1 MVIDRSHPCAHIFE
15 GFLIGDIEGD
25 DNPVCLFVESVRK
38 SSKSLLSC
46 CVPDLYYEFLVCTRW
61 REILLDV
68 VKTEGGHMR
77 LLELTLSVHFEERS
91 LTDGTVT

>member
-1 MVIDRSHPCAHIFE
+1 MVIDRSHPRAHILK
-15 GFLIGDIEGD
+15 GLLIGDIKGD
-25 DNPVCLFVESVRK
+25 DNSVCLFVESVCK
-38 SSKSLLSC
+38 SPESLLSC
-46 CVPDLYYEFLVCTRW
+46 CVPDFYYEFLICFRW

-77 LLELTLSVHFEERS
+77 LYELTLSVHFEERS